1 MGRQKEKTIL
11 RMCWLLMLT
20 SVRGASILSYFPFPG
35 EEPGDWFKASLPADS
50 RRITYPVRRKHSSPY
65 MPTLFIASCYL
76 CTQVWQDSEVKM
88 GCSKQVHA
96 VTPTLVWALFAGCP
110 GCSHSS
116 ASLCGTCQALGEPA
130 LLPWREVNPVVPPT
144 LALSCLSQLC
154 DCLSPPPRPLQ
165 KLRHL

>member
-1 MGRQKEKTIL
+1 
-11 RMCWLLMLT
+11 MCWLLMLT

-50 RRITYPVRRKHSSPY
+50 RITYPVRRKHSSPY

-154 DCLSPPPRPLQ
+154 DCLSPPPPPEVEASLKGIPEQRFRLD
-165 KLRHL
+165 